1 MDLLCINR
9 KLSSLYGEAKNKCN
23 EIERERERNSTKMAM
38 RAAKSI
44 NVKIKRAE
52 IDLGLFFYVDS
63 KPLEFSDVDKHMV
76 KGP

>member
-1 MDLLCINR
+1 MVEQKTNAT
-9 KLSSLYGEAKNKCN
+9 KS
-23 EIERERERNSTKMAM
+23 RERERNRTIMAM

-44 NVKIKRAE
+44 NVKIKRAK

>member
-1 MDLLCINR
+1 M
-9 KLSSLYGEAKNKCN
+9 
-23 EIERERERNSTKMAM
+23 KMGM

-76 KGP
+76 KGPWSPAFAG